1 MGPALGI
8 LDAEEAVRGHWEF
21 RVRSRERH
29 LDCVLYPFTLAP
41 GKETQLR
48 KRADGSEDCTD
59 ASDEKGVRDVQV
71 ADLLVLGVEIGLGA
85 LFGCTGAKQT
95 PPARR
100 ECPGSVRSNATA
112 ASYLNASPVGVP
124 DVSGTATGQTLNYT
138 QSLTTVTDRSQVV
151 AMIENAHRRAQG
163 VPAGSTLRGTLLN
176 SCAGLVDSNG
186 PITPAGSTSL
196 GMTGQFST
204 DYGASVMVAIRG

>member
-1 MGPALGI
+1 
-8 LDAEEAVRGHWEF
+8 
-21 RVRSRERH
+21 
-29 LDCVLYPFTLAP
+29 
-41 GKETQLR
+41 
-48 KRADGSEDCTD
+48 
-59 ASDEKGVRDVQV
+59 VRDVQV

-124 DVSGTATGQTLNYT
+124 DVSGTATGQTL
-138 QSLTTVTDRSQVV
+138 TTVTDRSQVV
-151 AMIENAHRRAQG
+151 AMIENAHCRAQG

>member
-1 MGPALGI
+1 
-8 LDAEEAVRGHWEF
+8 
-21 RVRSRERH
+21 
-29 LDCVLYPFTLAP
+29 
-41 GKETQLR
+41 
-48 KRADGSEDCTD
+48 
-59 ASDEKGVRDVQV
+59 VRDVQV

-85 LFGCTGAKQT
+85 LFGCTGAMQT

-151 AMIENAHRRAQG
+151 AMIENAHCRAKVFRLALPFAEPCSTAARVWSTATALLPRRDRRVSA
-163 VPAGSTLRGTLLN
+163 
-176 SCAGLVDSNG
+176 
-186 PITPAGSTSL
+186 
-196 GMTGQFST
+196 
-204 DYGASVMVAIRG
+204 